1 MLNDAPVHG
10 MSHVIGDTSEPLNEE
25 TIPELFARTV
35 SSFPAAGSCGFSAQ
49 NIRWNWAEFAE
60 QVDRLAGGLLRLD
73 VKKGD
78 RVGIWSPNRV
88 EWLLTQFATAR
99 IGAILVCINPAYRP
113 YELEFA

>member
-35 SSFPAAGSCGFSAQ
+35 SSFPKREAVVFSAQ
-49 NIRWNWAEFAE
+49 NIRWNWVEFAE

-88 EWLLTQFATAR
+88 EWLLTQFAT
-99 IGAILVCINPAYRP
+99 GAYRGDTGMYQSGLSP
-113 YELEFA
+113 L